1 MEKFETPMILRPNS
15 SMSDATTV
23 ILPYTM
29 EQKEDVIHHD
39 TASAS
44 TVCDATMSSPIPATD
59 ITESPRAR
67 LRNAIFPILQCFFTV
82 ALMGLQDG
90 NFGVILPRLKTY
102 YQVSDSLVSILFL
115 LQAGGY
121 FVMAFLNGY
130 VVSKIT
136 QKGALYLGSTMLL
149 VGYIVLL
156 FGLPFPVICV
166 IMTVVGGGLS
176 LLNAGCN
183 VYIITAPYTTTV
195 LNLLHACYGTG
206 ALIGP
211 LMSSALLAENL
222 SWKVSY
228 MILAGLSGLN
238 LLGMLVIFWNTP
250 TEIHNDPATESL
262 ASDGHCK
269 KPKESLFKQTLK
281 QRITQV
287 GAFFLLFY
295 VGIEVTFGSW
305 SYTFLTEVR
314 GGDPVQL
321 GQITSGY
328 WAGLTFGRLVLGAIT
343 ARFGEKRMVTLYLI
357 ITCAMIILIWQ
368 ATPIAVDVFGLVI
381 LGMALGPIFPTTVSL
396 TSQILPKHLH
406 TTTIGFM
413 VGLGQGGA
421 ALFPFITGQIASKHS
436 EFESAVLNTGLQLHM
451 KEEMSSE

>member
-1 MEKFETPMILRPNS
+1 MILRPNS
-15 SMSDATTV
+15 STSDATTV

-39 TASAS
+39 TASAL

-59 ITESPRAR
+59 ITESSRAR
-67 LRNAIFPILQCFFTV
+67 LRKAIYPILQCFFTV

-195 LNLLHACYGTG
+195 LNLLH
-206 ALIGP
+206 
-211 LMSSALLAENL
+211 
-222 SWKVSY
+222 
-228 MILAGLSGLN
+228 
-238 LLGMLVIFWNTP
+238 GM
-250 TEIHNDPATESL
+250 
-262 ASDGHCK
+262 
-269 KPKESLFKQTLK
+269 
-281 QRITQV
+281 
-287 GAFFLLFY
+287 
-295 VGIEVTFGSW
+295 
-305 SYTFLTEVR
+305 
-314 GGDPVQL
+314 
-321 GQITSGY
+321 
-328 WAGLTFGRLVLGAIT
+328 
-343 ARFGEKRMVTLYLI
+343 
-357 ITCAMIILIWQ
+357 
-368 ATPIAVDVFGLVI
+368 
-381 LGMALGPIFPTTVSL
+381 
-396 TSQILPKHLH
+396 
-406 TTTIGFM
+406 
-413 VGLGQGGA
+413 
-421 ALFPFITGQIASKHS
+421 
-436 EFESAVLNTGLQLHM
+436 
-451 KEEMSSE
+451 